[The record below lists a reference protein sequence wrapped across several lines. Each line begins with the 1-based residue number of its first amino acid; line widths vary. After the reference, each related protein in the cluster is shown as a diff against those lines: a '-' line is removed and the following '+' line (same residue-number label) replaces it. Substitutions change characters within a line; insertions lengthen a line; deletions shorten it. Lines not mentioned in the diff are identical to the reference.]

1 MYRAIAARVLQAAL
15 SMLAVLVLVFVL
27 ARMTGDPARFLLPP
41 EARAEDRVRV
51 TREWG
56 LDQPPWVQ
64 FAKYLEG
71 VGRGDLGDSF
81 RLRAPVTDLILARL
95 PATLLLGSVAVLLTI
110 AVAVPMGV
118 YAASSR
124 GGRMDRL
131 ARALAG
137 VGQAMPPFWLGL
149 LLLFLF
155 SVRLGW
161 LPAGGVGGIDH
172 LILPAITLALGAI
185 AGLTRLLRS
194 SMIEELGSDYIAFL
208 RMKGLP
214 ESRVVWKHALRNAGL
229 TSITYVGLLTSGFL
243 TGSVLVENV
252 FNWPGVGRLLVEGI
266 HFRDFNIVQGTLIVL
281 AAAYIGVNMLVDLLY
296 TLLNPRL
303 R

>member
-27 ARMTGDPARFLLPP
+27 ARLTGDPARFLLPP
-41 EARAEDRVRV
+41 EARAEDRARV
-51 TREWG
+51 TEEWG
-56 LDQPPWVQ
+56 LDQPAWVQ
-64 FAKYLEG
+64 FTKYLEG
-71 VGRGDLGDSF
+71 VARGDLGESF
-81 RLRAPVTDLILARL
+81 RLRAPVTNLILSRL
-95 PATLLLGSVAVLLTI
+95 PATILLGSVAVLLTV

-124 GGRMDRL
+124 GGRIDRI

-214 ESRVVWKHALRNAGL
+214 ESRVVWKHGLRNAGL
-229 TSITYVGLLTSGFL
+229 TAITYVGLLTSGFL

-266 HFRDFNIVQGTLIVL
+266 HFRDFNIVQGTLILL
-281 AAAYIGVNMLVDLLY
+281 ASAYIGVNMLVDVLY
-296 TLLNPRL
+296 TVLNPRL